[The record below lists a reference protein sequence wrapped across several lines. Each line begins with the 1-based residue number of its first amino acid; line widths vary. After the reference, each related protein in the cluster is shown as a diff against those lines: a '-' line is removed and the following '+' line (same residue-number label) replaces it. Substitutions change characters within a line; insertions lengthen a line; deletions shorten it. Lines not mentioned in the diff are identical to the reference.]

1 MSSQKV
7 GPTIADD
14 IKSSAVLSIVVSILV
29 IGLYILIRFR
39 KFNYSLGASVALLHD
54 VLVVLAVFSLFWKFM
69 PFGMEVDQAFIAA
82 ILTIVGY
89 SINDT
94 VVVFDRLREYL
105 GIHHVSEN
113 QKVINTALNDTLSRT
128 IITAFTTILVVLVL
142 FIFGGEVIKGFT
154 FALLVG
160 LVVGTYSSIFV
171 ASSLVLDTDN
181 WFNKRKSK

>member
-1 MSSQKV
+1 
-7 GPTIADD
+7 
-14 IKSSAVLSIVVSILV
+14 
-29 IGLYILIRFR
+29 
-39 KFNYSLGASVALLHD
+39 
-54 VLVVLAVFSLFWKFM
+54 
-69 PFGMEVDQAFIAA
+69 MEIDQAFIAA

-105 GIHHVSEN
+105 GVHHVSEN
-113 QKVINTALNDTLSRT
+113 QKIINTALNDTLSRT
-128 IITAFTTILVVLVL
+128 IITALTTILVVLVL
-142 FIFGGEVIKGFT
+142 FLFGGEVIKGFT

-171 ASSLVLDTDN
+171 ASSLVVDTDN